1 MVDSFDF
8 SLDITVII
16 NILQELDNILHEEML
31 KTINL
36 CRFHSDA
43 SEKNN
48 SLNDRSNEPRVN
60 G

>member
-36 CRFHSDA
+36 CWFHSDA